1 MFERLNTPEEIFS
14 YKLGAALTME
24 KDVLAMLENLQQE
37 ARRPELKQLLAE
49 HAEET
54 RRQVG
59 MVEQCFALLDEKV
72 DDSPCPVT
80 KALAAEA
87 KATLKM
93 TDDSLVDAVI
103 LAGALETEHHEQA
116 VYETLLI
123 HARARGAASVVGILE
138 TNLAMEQDAGA
149 KVKAMAERIAAGGVA
164 VPTEGRS
171 AGAKAGIVAGVA
183 ATVGAAAA
191 VAAKVA
197 ENRAEGAAV
206 SAAADSLESHPSTES
221 STTAGATRA
230 EGATTTTGATTP
242 TDAAATGT
250 EEFNDD
256 ALQERIAESEHRATH

>member
-24 KDVLAMLENLQQE
+24 KDTLAMLGDLQDS

-54 RRQVG
+54 RQQITVI
-59 MVEQCFALLDEKV
+59 EQCFALLGEEV

-87 KATLKM
+87 KATLKK

-123 HARARGAASVVGILE
+123 HARARGAAPVVALLQ
-138 TNLAMEQDAGA
+138 TNLVTEQSAGS
-149 KVKAMAERIAAGGVA
+149 KVKALAERIATTGVA
-164 VPTEGRS
+164 VPVEGMS
-171 AGAKAGIVAGVA
+171 GGVKAGIAAGVA
-183 ATVGAAAA
+183 ATVGVAAAA
-191 VAAKVA
+191 AAKVG
-197 ENRAEGAAV
+197 ERKAEGEAV
-206 SAAADSLESHPSTES
+206 AAAADSLERER
-221 STTAGATRA
+221 TAGTAPVAGDAGAVRA
-230 EGATTTTGATTP
+230 
-242 TDAAATGT
+242 

-256 ALQERIAESEHRATH
+256 ALEERIVESESRAQAQSDRQ